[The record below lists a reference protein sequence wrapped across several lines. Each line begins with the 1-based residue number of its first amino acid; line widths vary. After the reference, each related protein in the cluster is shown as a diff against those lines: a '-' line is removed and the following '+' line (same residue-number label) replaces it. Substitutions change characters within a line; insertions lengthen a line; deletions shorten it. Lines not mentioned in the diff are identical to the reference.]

1 MSSIQLYIL
10 ILPCLVVVIQ
20 WAAMISVSCT
30 RHRQQIMLNTSQ
42 SSPLRKMICLMKKTA
57 MVSMDLR
64 HFGTS
69 ALSLLD
75 SCAENVSLLHLTI
88 AK

>member
-30 RHRQQIMLNTSQ
+30 RHRQIMLNTLQ

-75 SCAENVSLLHLTI
+75 FCAENVSLLHLTI